1 MTKQH
6 CGSLP
11 DVKTVLSTTI
21 GFKIKFKLVYIVNHI
36 LLEKKIKSVIFD
48 MRHLPFSVLLNQVLH
63 LCIICFYSMLT

>member
-36 LLEKKIKSVIFD
+36 LLEKKIKSVILF
-48 MRHLPFSVLLNQVLH
+48 
-63 LCIICFYSMLT
+63 